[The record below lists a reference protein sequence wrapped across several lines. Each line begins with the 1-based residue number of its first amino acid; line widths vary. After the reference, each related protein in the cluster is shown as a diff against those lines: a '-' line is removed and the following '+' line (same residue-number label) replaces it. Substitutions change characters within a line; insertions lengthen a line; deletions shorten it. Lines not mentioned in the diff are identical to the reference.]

1 MGYGPEYPHRGV
13 RRRTPPPTAGFEAL
27 QRSIAA
33 PRAWSECQRARPQEK
48 EPEKSSVTGAAASRR
63 PGDSDRALPPA
74 AGKTGSREK
83 AAREFAPRNILCG
96 HTGGLE

>member
-48 EPEKSSVTGAAASRR
+48 EPEKSSVTGAGKRPPANLR
-63 PGDSDRALPPA
+63 PGTYYADIPEVWNSY
-74 AGKTGSREK
+74 
-83 AAREFAPRNILCG
+83 
-96 HTGGLE
+96 